1 MGRPP
6 GHDGQGVG
14 VKDGVGS
21 GVGVEVS
28 VGAGVGVFFAAAF
41 LSAEACAG
49 WLKKMSAPTLAKS
62 RRRLRAK
69 KSVRRAE

>member
-21 GVGVEVS
+21 GGGVEVS
-28 VGAGVGVFFAAAF
+28 VGLGVGVFFAAVF
-41 LSAEACAG
+41 LAAKVGAG
-49 WLKKMSAPTLAKS
+49 WWKKTRVPTLARSSS
-62 RRRLRAK
+62 RSRAK
-69 KSVRRAE
+69 TRG